1 MLKGIG
7 VSPGVVWGKA
17 AVLRGPAMEI
27 PEYPISLEQVEAE
40 IARLHEAVD
49 RSRSQLV
56 SISAHL
62 VRNLGHE
69 HTYILDT
76 HILILDD
83 PTFVKTATE
92 AISQFRINA
101 EWALRRALDHFI
113 KVFDEVAD
121 EYIKERRRDVEQVG
135 RRILHNLLGQAP
147 DLLAGFKEPVIL
159 ISHDLTP
166 ADTLQLTKEKVLGF
180 ATDIG
185 SATSH
190 TAIMA
195 RALEIPA
202 VVGLKNISERI
213 ETGDLIL
220 IDGDEGI
227 VVLSPSQDVLEF
239 YKAKQARLRT
249 QMDELEDLKDLPPR
263 TLDGKEIV
271 LAANIEYAKEVET
284 ALTYG
289 AQGVGLF
296 RTEYLFI
303 NRRTL
308 PTEEEQ
314 FQEYRKIAQR
324 VHPHFAVIR
333 TVDLGG
339 DKFLSPPPLGGGLNP
354 ALGLRA
360 IRFCLKEIA
369 LFKSQLRAIL
379 RASHYGRLRLLFP
392 LISGVEELRQAR
404 EVLAETSE
412 ELRHS
417 GIPFDPEL
425 KVGVMI
431 ETPSAVVIA
440 DFLARESDFFSIGTN
455 DLSQYS
461 LAIDRVNEEVAYLY
475 DPLHPS
481 ILRSIHS
488 VVQAAHSRGLWVDL
502 CGEMSGDPLNGIIL
516 LGLEL
521 DELSMNPL
529 FIPRM
534 KQVLRSLSF
543 SGAREVALQALHLPT
558 SAEVREYLKQEA
570 SRRFGLRLPP

>member
-7 VSPGVVWGKA
+7 VSPGVVWGKS

-27 PEYPISLEQVEAE
+27 PEYPISPEQVEAE

-62 VRNLGHE
+62 VRNLGQE

-135 RRILHNLLGQAP
+135 GRILHNLLGQAP

-227 VVLSPSQDVLEF
+227 VILSPSQDVLEF
-239 YKAKQARLRT
+239 YKAKQVRLRT
-249 QMDELEDLKDLPPR
+249 QMDELEELRDLPPR
-263 TLDGKEIV
+263 TLDGKEII

-308 PTEEEQ
+308 PSEEEQ
-314 FQEYRKIAQR
+314 FQEYRKIAQM

-369 LFKSQLRAIL
+369 LFKAQLRAIL
-379 RASHYGRLRLLFP
+379 RASHYGKLRLMFP
-392 LISGVEELRQAR
+392 LISGVEELRRAR
-404 EVLAETSE
+404 EILTETAE

-417 GIPFDPEL
+417 GIPFDSDL

-440 DFLARESDFFSIGTN
+440 DLLARESDFFSIGTN

-488 VVQAAHSRGLWVDL
+488 VVQAAHNRGLWVDL
-502 CGEMSGDPLNGIIL
+502 CGEMSGDPLNAIIL

-543 SGAREVALQALHLPT
+543 SGAREVAAQTLHLPT
-558 SAEVREYLKQEA
+558 GAEVRDYLKQEA
-570 SRRFGLRLPP
+570 SRRFGLRFH